1 MNSMPKSKRNE
12 MSEEEML
19 LLVANSA
26 LMLASDLSDIVEV
39 DDNVAVAQ
47 KWFKI
52 LANQAI
58 INKLLDELNKSDT
71 IRVSQN

>member
-1 MNSMPKSKRNE
+1 

>member
-1 MNSMPKSKRNE
+1 MPKSKRNE

>member
-1 MNSMPKSKRNE
+1 MPKSKINE
-12 MSEEEML
+12 MTEDEML

-26 LMLASDLSDIVEV
+26 LMLASDLSEIIEV
-39 DDNVAVAQ
+39 DDKVGVAQ

-58 INKLLDELNKSDT
+58 INKLLDELNKSAT